1 MLLTAAGKIGAGKS
15 SITKLLAEVLGTK
28 AIYEPVEENPLLEK
42 FYEDRGK
49 YGFVFQIDMISRR
62 FDLIREALIYD
73 NAVLDRSILEDS
85 IFLNQLFLEGYVN
98 KYEHEAYHKLLD
110 NMLKELSM
118 MPKKLPDLLIYI
130 DIPFEQEIER
140 INERAR
146 EFEKVEEGTELY
158 EYFKLH
164 SKMYDEWIENFN
176 LTPVIKIDATKYD
189 FVKNED
195 DRKEV
200 LADIIAKMVQVE
212 CLPFDE
218 AVLAYCK
225 IYDKT
230 PYDVAIKAYNKV
242 QILMNGQLEYHNL
255 SSIYDENL
263 DTFEKLDKWIKM
275 NKRINRRFGVM

>member
-15 SITKLLAEVLGTK
+15 SITKLLAEILGTK

-85 IFLNQLFLEGYVN
+85 IFLDQLALEGYVN
-98 KYEHEAYHKLLD
+98 KYEYAAYHKLLD

-146 EFEKVEEGTELY
+146 EFEKVEKETELY

-164 SKMYDEWIENFN
+164 SKMYDEWIENFD

-200 LADIIAKMVQVE
+200 IADIVAKMVQVR
-212 CLPFDE
+212 CLSFNE

-225 IYDKT
+225 IYDEQPKE
-230 PYDVAIKAYNKV
+230 VAIKVYNKV
-242 QILMNGQLEYHNL
+242 QILLGGLLEYHNL
-255 SSIYDENL
+255 APLYDEGL
-263 DTFEKLDKWIKM
+263 DTVQKLERHIKQ
-275 NKRINRRFGVM
+275 NKRIDQRFK

>member
-15 SITKLLAEVLGTK
+15 SITKLLSEVLGTK

-62 FDLIREALIYD
+62 FNLIREALIHD
-73 NAVLDRSILEDS
+73 NAILDRSILEDS
-85 IFLNQLFLEGYVN
+85 IFLNQLFLEGHVN

-146 EFEKVEEGTELY
+146 EFEKVEKGTELY

-164 SKMYDEWIENFN
+164 SKMYDEWIASFD

-189 FVKNED
+189 FVKNEY

-200 LADIIAKMVQVE
+200 LANIVAKMVQIK
-212 CLPFDE
+212 CLSFNE
-218 AVLAYCK
+218 AVIAYCK
-225 IYDKT
+225 IYNDQPK
-230 PYDVAIKAYNKV
+230 DVAIKLYNRV
-242 QILMNGQLEYHNL
+242 QSLLDGTLEYHNL
-255 SSIYDENL
+255 SLIYDEGL
-263 DTFEKLDKWIKM
+263 DTIEKLENYVKQ
-275 NKRINRRFGVM
+275 NKH

>member
-146 EFEKVEEGTELY
+146 EFEKVEKGTELY
-158 EYFKLH
+158 DYFKLH

-200 LADIIAKMVQVE
+200 LADIIAKMVQIR
-212 CLPFDE
+212 CLSFNE

-225 IYDKT
+225 IYNAQPKE
-230 PYDVAIKAYNKV
+230 VAIKVYNKV
-242 QILMNGQLEYHNL
+242 QVLLGGLLEYHNL
-255 SSIYDENL
+255 ALLYDEGL
-263 DTFEKLDKWIKM
+263 DTIQKLERRIKQ
-275 NKRINRRFGVM
+275 NKRIDQRFK

>member
-15 SITKLLAEVLGTK
+15 SITKLLSEVLGTK
-28 AIYEPVEENPLLEK
+28 AFYEPVEENPLLEK

-62 FDLIREALIYD
+62 FNLIREALIHD
-73 NAVLDRSILEDS
+73 NAILDRSILEDS
-85 IFLNQLFLEGYVN
+85 IFLNQLFLEGHVN

-130 DIPFEQEIER
+130 DIPFDQEIER

-146 EFEKVEEGTELY
+146 EFEKVEKGTELY

-164 SKMYDEWIENFN
+164 SKMYDEWIENFDM
-176 LTPVIKIDATKYD
+176 TPVIKIDATKYD
-189 FVKNED
+189 FVKNEC

-200 LADIIAKMVQVE
+200 LANIVAKMVE
-212 CLPFDE
+212 IKCLSFNE
-218 AVLAYCK
+218 AVIAYCK
-225 IYDKT
+225 IYNAQPK
-230 PYDVAIKAYNKV
+230 DVAIKLYNKV
-242 QILMNGQLEYHNL
+242 QSLLEGALEYYNL
-255 SSIYDENL
+255 SLIYDEGL
-263 DTFEKLDKWIKM
+263 DTIEKLENYVKQ
-275 NKRINRRFGVM
+275 NKH

>member
-15 SITKLLAEVLGTK
+15 SITKLLSEVLGTK

-49 YGFVFQIDMISRR
+49 YGFVFQIDMISHR
-62 FDLIREALIYD
+62 FNLIREALIHD
-73 NAVLDRSILEDS
+73 NAILDRSILEDS
-85 IFLNQLFLEGYVN
+85 IFLNQLFLEGHVN

-146 EFEKVEEGTELY
+146 EFEKVEKGTELY

-164 SKMYDEWIENFN
+164 SKMYDEWIEKFD

-189 FVKNED
+189 FVKNEY

-200 LADIIAKMVQVE
+200 LANIVSKMVQIK
-212 CLPFDE
+212 CLSFNE
-218 AVLAYCK
+218 AVMAYCK
-225 IYDKT
+225 IYDAQPKE
-230 PYDVAIKAYNKV
+230 VAIKLYNRV
-242 QILMNGQLEYHNL
+242 QSLLDGALEYHNL
-255 SSIYDENL
+255 SLIYDEGL
-263 DTFEKLDKWIKM
+263 DTIEKLESYVKQ
-275 NKRINRRFGVM
+275 NKH

>member
-15 SITKLLAEVLGTK
+15 SITKLLSEVLGTK

-42 FYEDRGK
+42 FYEDRRK

-62 FDLIREALIYD
+62 FNLIREALIHD
-73 NAVLDRSILEDS
+73 NAILDRSILEDS
-85 IFLNQLFLEGYVN
+85 IFLNQLFLEGHVN

-146 EFEKVEEGTELY
+146 EFEKVEKGTELY

-164 SKMYDEWIENFN
+164 SKMYDEWIEKFD

-189 FVKNED
+189 FVKNEY

-200 LADIIAKMVQVE
+200 LANIVAKMVQIK
-212 CLPFDE
+212 CLSFNE
-218 AVLAYCK
+218 AVIAYCK
-225 IYDKT
+225 IYDDQPK
-230 PYDVAIKAYNKV
+230 DVAIKLYNRV
-242 QILMNGQLEYHNL
+242 QSLLDGALEYHNL
-255 SSIYDENL
+255 SLIYDEGL
-263 DTFEKLDKWIKM
+263 DTIEKLESYVKQ
-275 NKRINRRFGVM
+275 NKH

>member
-62 FDLIREALIYD
+62 FDLIREALIHD
-73 NAVLDRSILEDS
+73 NAILDRSILEDS
-85 IFLNQLFLEGYVN
+85 IFLNQLFLEGHVN

-110 NMLKELSM
+110 TMLKELSM

-146 EFEKVEEGTELY
+146 EFEKVEKGTELY

-164 SKMYDEWIENFN
+164 SKMYDEWIENFD

-189 FVKNED
+189 FVKNEY

-200 LADIIAKMVQVE
+200 LANIVAKMVQIK
-212 CLPFDE
+212 CLSFNE
-218 AVLAYCK
+218 AVMSYCK
-225 IYDKT
+225 IYDAQPKE
-230 PYDVAIKAYNKV
+230 VAIKLYNRV
-242 QILMNGQLEYHNL
+242 QSLLDGALEYHNL
-255 SSIYDENL
+255 SLIYDEGL
-263 DTFEKLDKWIKM
+263 DTIEKLEHYIEQ
-275 NKRINRRFGVM
+275 NKH

>member
-15 SITKLLAEVLGTK
+15 SITKLLSEVLGTK

-62 FDLIREALIYD
+62 FNLIREALIHD
-73 NAVLDRSILEDS
+73 NAILDRSILEDS
-85 IFLNQLFLEGYVN
+85 IFLNQLFLEGHVN

-146 EFEKVEEGTELY
+146 EFEKVEKGTELY

-164 SKMYDEWIENFN
+164 SKMYDEWIASFD

-189 FVKNED
+189 FVKNEY

-200 LADIIAKMVQVE
+200 LANIVAKMVQIK
-212 CLPFDE
+212 CLSFNE
-218 AVLAYCK
+218 AVMAYCK
-225 IYDKT
+225 IYDAQPKE
-230 PYDVAIKAYNKV
+230 VAIKLYNRV
-242 QILMNGQLEYHNL
+242 QSLLDGALEYHNL
-255 SSIYDENL
+255 SLIYDEGL
-263 DTFEKLDKWIKM
+263 DTIEKLESYVKQ
-275 NKRINRRFGVM
+275 NKH

>member
-15 SITKLLAEVLGTK
+15 SITTLLAEVLGTK

-85 IFLNQLFLEGYVN
+85 IFLDQLALEGYVN
-98 KYEHEAYHKLLD
+98 KYEYDAYHKLLD

-164 SKMYDEWIENFN
+164 SKMYDEWIENFD
-176 LTPVIKIDATKYD
+176 LTPVIKIDATEYD

-200 LADIIAKMVQVE
+200 LADIIAKMVQVC
-212 CLPFDE
+212 CLSFNE

-225 IYDKT
+225 IYDEQPKE
-230 PYDVAIKAYNKV
+230 VAIKVYNKV
-242 QILMNGQLEYHNL
+242 QILLGGLLEYHNL
-255 SSIYDENL
+255 ALLYDEGL
-263 DTFEKLDKWIKM
+263 DTVQKLERRIKQ
-275 NKRINRRFGVM
+275 NKRIDQRFK

>member
-15 SITKLLAEVLGTK
+15 SITKLLSEVLGTK

-62 FDLIREALIYD
+62 FNLIREALIHD
-73 NAVLDRSILEDS
+73 NAILDRSILEDS
-85 IFLNQLFLEGYVN
+85 IFLNQLFLEGHVN

-146 EFEKVEEGTELY
+146 EFEKVEKGTELY

-164 SKMYDEWIENFN
+164 SKMYDEWIENFD

-189 FVKNED
+189 FVKNEY
-195 DRKEV
+195 DRKKV
-200 LADIIAKMVQVE
+200 LANIVAKMVQIK
-212 CLPFDE
+212 CLSFNE
-218 AVLAYCK
+218 AVIAYCK
-225 IYDKT
+225 IYDDQPK
-230 PYDVAIKAYNKV
+230 DVAIKLYNRV
-242 QILMNGQLEYHNL
+242 QSLLDGALEYHNL
-255 SSIYDENL
+255 SLIYDEGL
-263 DTFEKLDKWIKM
+263 DTIEKLESYVKQ
-275 NKRINRRFGVM
+275 NKH

>member
-15 SITKLLAEVLGTK
+15 SITKLLSEVLGTK

-62 FDLIREALIYD
+62 FNLIREALIHD
-73 NAVLDRSILEDS
+73 NAILDRSILEDS
-85 IFLNQLFLEGYVN
+85 IFLNQLFLEGHVN

-118 MPKKLPDLLIYI
+118 LPKKLPDLLIYI

-146 EFEKVEEGTELY
+146 EFEKVEKGTELY

-164 SKMYDEWIENFN
+164 SKMYDEWIENFD

-189 FVKNED
+189 FVKNEY

-200 LADIIAKMVQVE
+200 LANIVAKMVQIK
-212 CLPFDE
+212 CLSFNE
-218 AVLAYCK
+218 AVIAYCK
-225 IYDKT
+225 IYDAQPK
-230 PYDVAIKAYNKV
+230 DVAIKLYNRV
-242 QILMNGQLEYHNL
+242 QSLLEGTLEYHNL
-255 SSIYDENL
+255 SLIYDEGL
-263 DTFEKLDKWIKM
+263 DTIEKLENYVKQ
-275 NKRINRRFGVM
+275 NKH

>member
-15 SITKLLAEVLGTK
+15 SITKLLSEVLGTK

-62 FDLIREALIYD
+62 FNLIREALIHD
-73 NAVLDRSILEDS
+73 NAILDRSILEDS
-85 IFLNQLFLEGYVN
+85 IFLNQLFLEGHVN
-98 KYEHEAYHKLLD
+98 KYEHEAYHKLLN

-130 DIPFEQEIER
+130 DIPFDQEIER

-146 EFEKVEEGTELY
+146 EFEKVEKGTELY

-164 SKMYDEWIENFN
+164 SKMYDEWIENFD

-189 FVKNED
+189 FVKNEY

-200 LADIIAKMVQVE
+200 LANIVAKMVQIK
-212 CLPFDE
+212 CLSFNE
-218 AVLAYCK
+218 AVIAYCK
-225 IYDKT
+225 IYNDK
-230 PYDVAIKAYNKV
+230 PKDVAIKLYNKV
-242 QILMNGQLEYHNL
+242 QSLLDGALEYHNL
-255 SSIYDENL
+255 SLIYDEGL
-263 DTFEKLDKWIKM
+263 DTVEKLENYVKQ
-275 NKRINRRFGVM
+275 NKH